1 MIVITVVY
9 VLLSVAI
16 YGWMFRTLPKVS
28 LGSKTQHTHPEMK
41 QVKPGESLLT
51 LKFHGPP
58 STSNSEQHPDLGFA
72 KFLANRDSNFGDHG
86 NS

>member
-1 MIVITVVY
+1 
-9 VLLSVAI
+9 
-16 YGWMFRTLPKVS
+16 
-28 LGSKTQHTHPEMK
+28 MK

-72 KFLANRDSNFGDHG
+72 EFLANRDSDPRNHGD
-86 NS
+86 S